1 MAEKNFTLVTEF
13 LLIAFADCPEWALP
27 LFLLFLSIYLITL
40 LGNTGMIILIWVD
53 HRLHTPMYFL
63 LSHLSF
69 MDICYSSVT
78 VPQMMAVLLE
88 HGTVLSYTRC
98 VAQFFLFTFFGSID
112 CYLLALMAYDR
123 YVAVCQPLLYVTIMT
138 QKARLGFMAVVYIA
152 GLFSA
157 LVRTVSAFTLSF
169 CGTNE
174 INFIFCDLP
183 PLLKL
188 TCGDSYTQ
196 EVVII
201 VFAIFVIPA
210 CMVVILV
217 SYLFI
222 ILAIMQI
229 SSPGGRAKTFST
241 CASHL
246 TTVSLFFGT
255 LIFMYLRDN
264 SGRSPQEDQVV
275 AVFYT
280 TMIPMLNPLIYSLR
294 NKEVKEALRK
304 ILNRAKLS

>member
-1 MAEKNFTLVTEF
+1 MAKKNLTLVTEF
-13 LLIAFADCPEWALP
+13 LLVAFTEHPERALP
-27 LFLLFLSIYLITL
+27 LFFMFLFIYLITL
-40 LGNTGMIILIWVD
+40 LGNLGMIILI
-53 HRLHTPMYFL
+53 RLDCRLQTPMYFF

-88 HGTVLSYTRC
+88 RGVALSYTRC
-98 VAQFFLFTFFGSID
+98 AAQFFLFTFFGSID

-123 YVAVCQPLLYVTIMT
+123 YVAVGQPLLYVSIMT
-138 QKARLGFMAVVYIA
+138 QKVRLGFVA
-152 GLFSA
+152 GAYVAGFFSA
-157 LVRTVSAFTLSF
+157 LVRTVSAFSLTF

-174 INFIFCDLP
+174 IDFIFCDLP

-196 EVVII
+196 EMVII

-222 ILAIMQI
+222 IVAILRI
-229 SSPGGRAKTFST
+229 PSAGGRAKTFST
-241 CASHL
+241 CVSHL
-246 TTVSLFFGT
+246 TAVSLFFGT

-264 SGRSPQEDQVV
+264 SDQSSQQDRVV
-275 AVFYT
+275 SVFYT
-280 TMIPMLNPLIYSLR
+280 TVIPMLNPLIYSLR

-304 ILNRAKLS
+304 ILSIAKLS

>member
-1 MAEKNFTLVTEF
+1 MAKKNLTLVTEF
-13 LLIAFADCPEWALP
+13 LLVAFTEHPEWTLP
-27 LFLLFLSIYLITL
+27 LFFMFLFIYLITL
-40 LGNTGMIILIWVD
+40 WGNLGMIILIRLD
-53 HRLHTPMYFL
+53 HRLQTPMYFF

-88 HGTVLSYTRC
+88 HGVALSYTRC
-98 VAQFFLFTFFGSID
+98 AAQFFLFTFFGSID

-123 YVAVCQPLLYVTIMT
+123 YVAVGQPLLYVSIMT
-138 QKARLGFMAVVYIA
+138 QKVRLGFVA
-152 GLFSA
+152 GAYVAGFFSA
-157 LVRTVSAFTLSF
+157 LVRTVSAFSLTF

-174 INFIFCDLP
+174 IDFIFCDLP

-196 EVVII
+196 EMVII
-201 VFAIFVIPA
+201 IFAIFVIPA

-222 ILAIMQI
+222 IVAILRI
-229 SSPGGRAKTFST
+229 PSAGGRAKTFST
-241 CASHL
+241 CFSHL
-246 TTVSLFFGT
+246 TAVSLFFGT

-264 SGRSPQEDQVV
+264 SDRSSQKDRVV
-275 AVFYT
+275 SVFYT
-280 TMIPMLNPLIYSLR
+280 TVIPMLNPLIYSLR

-304 ILNRAKLS
+304 IFNRAKLS

>member
-1 MAEKNFTLVTEF
+1 MAKTNLTLVTEF
-13 LLIAFADCPEWALP
+13 LLIAFTEYPELAVP
-27 LFLLFLSIYLITL
+27 LFHLFLFIYLTTL
-40 LGNTGMIILIWVD
+40 LGNLGMITLIRMD
-53 HRLHTPMYFL
+53 RRLHTPMYFL

-78 VPQMMAVLLE
+78 VPQTMAMLLE
-88 HGTVLSYTRC
+88 HGATLSYTRC

-138 QKARLGFMAVVYIA
+138 QRARLGFVTGAYIA
-152 GLFSA
+152 GLLSA
-157 LVRTVSAFTLSF
+157 LVRTVTAFTLTF
-169 CGTNE
+169 CGNNE
-174 INFIFCDLP
+174 IDFIFCDLP

-196 EVVII
+196 EMVII
-201 VFAIFVIPA
+201 VFAIFVLPA
-210 CMVVILV
+210 SMVVTVV

-222 ILAIMQI
+222 IVAILRI
-229 SSPGGRAKTFST
+229 PSAGGRAKTFST
-241 CASHL
+241 CTSHL
-246 TTVSLFFGT
+246 TAVSLFFGT

-264 SGRSPQEDQVV
+264 SGQASEQDQVV
-275 AVFYT
+275 SVFYT
-280 TMIPMLNPLIYSLR
+280 TVIPMLNPLIYSLR

-304 ILNRAKLS
+304 VLSRIKLS

>member
-1 MAEKNFTLVTEF
+1 MAEKNITLVTEF
-13 LLIAFADCPEWALP
+13 LLFAFTECPLGGLP
-27 LFLLFLSIYLITL
+27 LFFLFLFIYLITL
-40 LGNTGMIILIWVD
+40 LGNLGMVILIRLG
-53 HRLHTPMYFL
+53 HQLHTPMYFL

-78 VPQMMAVLLE
+78 VPQMLAVLLE
-88 HGTVLSYTRC
+88 NGAVLSHTRYA
-98 VAQFFLFTFFGSID
+98 AQFFLFTFFGSID
-112 CYLLALMAYDR
+112 CYLLAL
-123 YVAVCQPLLYVTIMT
+123 VVVCQPLLYATIMT
-138 QKARLGFMAVVYIA
+138 QKACLGFVTGVYIA

-157 LVRTVSAFTLSF
+157 LVRTVSEFTLLF

-174 INFIFCDLP
+174 IDFIFCDLP
-183 PLLKL
+183 PLLRL

-210 CMVVILV
+210 CLVVILV

-222 ILAIMQI
+222 IVAIMRI
-229 SSPGGRAKTFST
+229 PSVGGRTKTFST

-246 TTVSLFFGT
+246 TSVSLFFGT

-264 SGRSPQEDQVV
+264 SGKSSEEDWVV
-275 AVFYT
+275 SVLYT
-280 TMIPMLNPLIYSLR
+280 TVIPTLNPLIYSLR

-304 ILNRAKLS
+304 ILNRVKLS

>member
-1 MAEKNFTLVTEF
+1 MAKKNLTLVTEF
-13 LLIAFADCPEWALP
+13 LLIAFTDYPEWALP
-27 LFLLFLSIYLITL
+27 LFLMFLFIYLITL
-40 LGNTGMIILIWVD
+40 LGNLGMIFLIRTD
-53 HRLHTPMYFL
+53 RHLQTPMYFF

-78 VPQMMAVLLE
+78 VPQVMAVLLE
-88 HGTVLSYTRC
+88 HGAILSYSRC
-98 VAQFFLFTFFGSID
+98 AAQFFLFTYFGSID

-123 YVAVCQPLLYVTIMT
+123 YVAVCQPLLYVTIIT
-138 QKARLGFMAVVYIA
+138 QKARLGFVVGAYVA
-152 GLFSA
+152 GFFSA
-157 LVRTVSAFTLSF
+157 LVRTVSAFSLSF

-174 INFIFCDLP
+174 IDFIFCDLP

-196 EVVII
+196 ELVII

-222 ILAIMQI
+222 IVAILRI
-229 SSPGGRAKTFST
+229 PSAGGRAKTFST

-246 TTVSLFFGT
+246 TAVSLFFGT

-264 SGRSPQEDQVV
+264 SEQSPQKDRVV
-275 AVFYT
+275 SVFYT
-280 TMIPMLNPLIYSLR
+280 TVIPMLNPLIYSLR
-294 NKEVKEALRK
+294 NKEVKEAVRK
-304 ILNRAKLS
+304 ILNRTKLP

>member
-1 MAEKNFTLVTEF
+1 MAEKNFSSVTEF
-13 LLIAFADCPEWALP
+13 LLITFTDFPEWSLP
-27 LFLLFLSIYLITL
+27 LFLLFLFIYLITL
-40 LGNTGMIILIWVD
+40 SGNLGMIILIRMD
-53 HRLHTPMYFL
+53 HWLHTPMYFL
-63 LSHLSF
+63 LSQLSF

-78 VPQMMAVLLE
+78 VPQMMAILLE
-88 HGTVLSYTRC
+88 HGAVLSYTRC
-98 VAQFFLFTFFGSID
+98 AAQFFLFTFFGSID
-112 CYLLALMAYDR
+112 CYLLAIMAYDR

-138 QKARLGFMAVVYIA
+138 QKTLLSFVAGAYIVC
-152 GLFSA
+152 LFSA
-157 LVRTVSAFTLSF
+157 LVQTVSAFTLSF

-174 INFIFCDLP
+174 IDFIFCDFP

-201 VFAIFVIPA
+201 VFTIFVIPA

-217 SYLFI
+217 PYLFI
-222 ILAIMQI
+222 IMAVMRI
-229 SSPGGRAKTFST
+229 SSAGGRAKTFST

-264 SGRSPQEDQVV
+264 SGQSSQEDQVV
-275 AVFYT
+275 SVFYT
-280 TMIPMLNPLIYSLR
+280 TVIPMLNPLIYSLR
-294 NKEVKEALRK
+294 NRVVKEALRK
-304 ILNRAKLS
+304 ILNKAKLS

>member
-1 MAEKNFTLVTEF
+1 MAKKNLTSVTEF
-13 LLIAFADCPEWALP
+13 LLIAFIDYPEWALP
-27 LFLLFLSIYLITL
+27 LFLMFLFIYLITL
-40 LGNTGMIILIWVD
+40 LGNLGMIFLIHTD
-53 HRLHTPMYFL
+53 RRLQTPMYFF

-78 VPQMMAVLLE
+78 VPQMMAVLME
-88 HGTVLSYTRC
+88 HGSTLSYTRC
-98 VAQFFLFTFFGSID
+98 AAQFFLFTFFGSID

-123 YVAVCQPLLYVTIMT
+123 YVAVCQPLLYVTIIT
-138 QKARLGFMAVVYIA
+138 QKARVGFVVGAYIA
-152 GLFSA
+152 GFFSA
-157 LVRTVSAFTLSF
+157 LVRTVSAFSLSF
-169 CGTNE
+169 CGNNE
-174 INFIFCDLP
+174 IDFIFCDLP

-196 EVVII
+196 EMVII

-222 ILAIMQI
+222 IVAILRI
-229 SSPGGRAKTFST
+229 PSAGGRAKTFST

-246 TTVSLFFGT
+246 TAVSLFFGT

-264 SGRSPQEDQVV
+264 SGQSSQKDRVV
-275 AVFYT
+275 SVFYT
-280 TMIPMLNPLIYSLR
+280 TVIPMLNPLIYSLR
-294 NKEVKEALRK
+294 NKEVKEALKK
-304 ILNRAKLS
+304 ILNRNKLP

>member
-1 MAEKNFTLVTEF
+1 MAKKNLTLVTEF
-13 LLIAFADCPEWALP
+13 LLIAFTDYPERALP
-27 LFLLFLSIYLITL
+27 LFLLFLFIYLITL
-40 LGNTGMIILIWVD
+40 LGNVGMIILIHVD

-88 HGTVLSYTRC
+88 LGATLSYTRC
-98 VAQFFLFTFFGSID
+98 AAQFFLFTFFGSID

-138 QKARLGFMAVVYIA
+138 QKARLCSVAGAYIA
-152 GLFSA
+152 GLLSA
-157 LVRTVSAFTLSF
+157 LVRTVAAFTLSF

-174 INFIFCDLP
+174 IDFIFCDLP

-210 CMVVILV
+210 CLVVILV

-222 ILAIMQI
+222 IVAIMRI
-229 SSPGGRAKTFST
+229 PSAGGRAKTFST
-241 CASHL
+241 CTSHL
-246 TTVSLFFGT
+246 TAVSLFFGT

-264 SGRSPQEDQVV
+264 SGQSSEEDRVV
-275 AVFYT
+275 SVFYT
-280 TMIPMLNPLIYSLR
+280 TVIPMLNPLIYSLR

-304 ILNRAKLS
+304 ILNRAKLF